1 MFNKKT
7 NKITNNVRHLIAKIN
22 PRSPISEQYRTLRT
36 NIQFSGVDKD
46 VNSLLLTSSEP
57 SAGKSMTSAN
67 LAIVFAQ
74 QGLKTLLVDGDM
86 RKPTV
91 HYTFRMDNLKG
102 LSNAIVDSHTFAGIA
117 KSSDIDNLDI
127 IPSGPVPPNPSE
139 LLASEKFRK
148 GFEIAQETYDMII
161 IDSPP
166 MLAVTDAQILAS
178 ILDGVVLVARSGKTE
193 TDQLKESVNLIKN
206 VQGNLIGTV
215 LNDVEKT
222 NNDNYYYYYG

>member
-127 IPSGPVPPNPSE
+127 IPSGPVLPNPSE

-148 GFEIAQETYDMII
+148 SMEINQERYDI
-161 IDSPP
+161 
-166 MLAVTDAQILAS
+166 
-178 ILDGVVLVARSGKTE
+178 
-193 TDQLKESVNLIKN
+193 
-206 VQGNLIGTV
+206 
-215 LNDVEKT
+215 
-222 NNDNYYYYYG
+222 